1 MTLVPAVRIQC
12 SAIKNTYLTVRN
24 NTRKVLG
31 KVHAILRGSLPDPS
45 GINFKTVP
53 CKGGLHI
60 YPVNM
65 EKSPRV
71 TEAENP
77 ERVSAVSPNPLSSII
92 NVYGYSKFG
101 IAKSMQL
108 SGLMS

>member
-1 MTLVPAVRIQC
+1 
-12 SAIKNTYLTVRN
+12 
-24 NTRKVLG
+24 
-31 KVHAILRGSLPDPS
+31 
-45 GINFKTVP
+45 
-53 CKGGLHI
+53 
-60 YPVNM
+60 M

-108 SGLMS
+108 SGLMSRETRNNGGPVGPPSEIFTARDLLTTDCLKSLLATSN